1 VQQSSQDHR
10 HRSYI
15 TPLGLSHKAYRM
27 IVRHSPIPELFRSL
41 TRPVRCTRRRY
52 STRPPPLKLDLLQPH
67 PLIRRI
73 DPGQDVASSSKAV
86 SDIKPED
93 FVYYPNFFSL
103 EEQAILIKLA
113 LWKLDRVDSKKR
125 RTRRRRSSSSNSS
138 QVVEGD
144 AGKTGSQAG
153 TSNSDLQALFEDP
166 SVYGFEEVSLNPT
179 SLYSSNPS

>member
-1 VQQSSQDHR
+1 
-10 HRSYI
+10 
-15 TPLGLSHKAYRM
+15 M
-27 IVRHSPIPELFRSL
+27 IVRHTIITPIPELLRSIA
-41 TRPVRCTRRRY
+41 RPLRCTRRRY
-52 STRPPPLKLDLLQPH
+52 STRQPPLKLDLLQPH

-93 FVYYPNFFSL
+93 FVYYPNFFSP

-125 RTRRRRSSSSNSS
+125 RTRRRRPSSSDSS

-144 AGKTGSQAG
+144 ARKDGSQAG
-153 TSNSDLQALFEDP
+153 TSKIDLQALFEDP